1 MHRSVVAIALM
12 VLVAPALVAQEQR
25 ITRGDLPPA
34 VERTV
39 ARESEGLT
47 ILGFSKET
55 EHGQTTYEMTLSF
68 AGGRT
73 RDITMDAAGDVI
85 EVEEQMGLDSV
96 PPLVLQAITALV
108 GAAPVSRVERIMK
121 LGTVVAYEA
130 HYTVNG
136 QRKELQVG
144 PNGEK
149 LEHEE

>member
-1 MHRSVVAIALM
+1 MSTRIT
-12 VLVAPALVAQEQR
+12 ALVLICCAAPLAAQETR
-25 ITRGDLPPA
+25 ITRGELPPA

-39 ARESEGLT
+39 AQQSQGAT
-47 ILGFSKET
+47 IRGFSKEI
-55 EHGQTTYEMTLSF
+55 ENRQTTYEMELSL

-85 EVEEQMGLDSV
+85 EVEEEMGLDSV
-96 PPLVLQAITALV
+96 PPLVLQAITARA
-108 GAAPVSRVERIMK
+108 GAAPVSRVERITK

-130 HYTVNG
+130 HLTVNG
-136 QRKELQVG
+136 QRQEMQVG

>member
-1 MHRSVVAIALM
+1 MSPRSVIAALF
-12 VLVAPALVAQEQR
+12 LCAPCLAAQEQR
-25 ITRGDLPPA
+25 ITRADLPPA

-39 ARESEGLT
+39 AHESEGVT

-55 EHGQTTYEMTLSF
+55 EHGQTTYEMMLSL

-73 RDITMDAAGDVI
+73 KDITMDAAGDVI

-96 PPLVLQAITALV
+96 PPLVLQAITAQA
-108 GAAPVSRVERIMK
+108 GAAPVSRVERITK

-130 HYTVNG
+130 RYTVNG
-136 QRKELQVG
+136 QRKEMQVG